1 MISDQEISRAE
12 KEGLSFRPAI
22 VAARYLADSD
32 KIEIETPWCTI
43 VIRREAIP
51 ELRDVTPEQMESLSV
66 SAVGLHVEAAD
77 VDINGAGLITT
88 ISQGLQ
94 AQVANSF

>member
-1 MISDQEISRAE
+1 MISEQEISRAE
-12 KEGLSFRPAI
+12 TDGLSFRRAI
-22 VAARYLADSD
+22 ISARYLPDSD

-51 ELRDVTPEQMESLSV
+51 ELRDVTPEQMRSLSV
-66 SAVGLHVEAAD
+66 SAVGLHVDAAD
-77 VDINGAGLITT
+77 IDINGAGLITA

-94 AQVANSF
+94 AQAANSF